1 MIRSKLREPESS
13 QQEEALFS
21 DTGIFGSFR
30 QKIWTAYFLKWIG
43 PLTRRDLDLVR
54 SIRNIVAHNM
64 NPVSFDTPEI
74 ANRCSELFVAKNSV
88 PAQQRPTDL
97 RGMLMLGVKFYTGA
111 LLLKTLE
118 HKQDVVDLEVVKYL
132 EGNSL
137 GPKAGAEVVDPI
149 IRSTWPFC
157 QRERGAVGRSRM
169 PMAWTLR
176 ECAA

>member
-97 RGMLMLGVKFYTGA
+97 RGMLMLTPIGNTAGLRVPLMGVIHSFM
-111 LLLKTLE
+111 
-118 HKQDVVDLEVVKYL
+118 
-132 EGNSL
+132 GNQADGHS
-137 GPKAGAEVVDPI
+137 
-149 IRSTWPFC
+149 
-157 QRERGAVGRSRM
+157 
-169 PMAWTLR
+169 
-176 ECAA
+176 